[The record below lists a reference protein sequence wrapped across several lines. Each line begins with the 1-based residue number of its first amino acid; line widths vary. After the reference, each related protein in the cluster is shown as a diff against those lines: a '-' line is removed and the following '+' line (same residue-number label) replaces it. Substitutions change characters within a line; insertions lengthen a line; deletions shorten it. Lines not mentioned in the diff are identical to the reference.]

1 MWYKTGLI
9 ASSHTYVKVVLK
21 AKE

>member
-9 ASSHTYVKVVLK
+9 ASSHTYVNVVLK